1 MSISLFFGIENLA
14 LTAPQKATLVAAL
27 QALGPSSDPQPAE
40 LMHWR
45 VRLDNDAVIFRARFQ
60 DNDLT
65 TVNLRQFLAN
75 TFSVA
80 LANISAGTTSTTFGT
95 RPSPIITMTV
105 AAIARMRF
113 VLFGGLAATVDQSNA
128 EVLAYLAANAA
139 AWGDV

>member
-1 MSISLFFGIENLA
+1 
-14 LTAPQKATLVAAL
+14 
-27 QALGPSSDPQPAE
+27 
-40 LMHWR
+40 MHWR

-95 RPSPIITMTV
+95 RPSPDYHHDRCRYR
-105 AAIARMRF
+105 AHALRAIRRACRN
-113 VLFGGLAATVDQSNA
+113 G
-128 EVLAYLAANAA
+128 
-139 AWGDV
+139 